1 VKSILNEVDMNRSRS
16 LYIGLM
22 ELVWIVAGGVGPVLG
37 GAFTEK
43 LSWRCK
49 SFYKSPGHSIAVLTT
64 QQGTSGSISL
74 SRVPHLSFCL
84 YIWTFIIL
92 KLHCSMVSKQ

>member
-1 VKSILNEVDMNRSRS
+1 MKLMWNRSRS

-49 SFYKSPGHSIAVLTT
+49 SSTDS
-64 QQGTSGSISL
+64 
-74 SRVPHLSFCL
+74 
-84 YIWTFIIL
+84 
-92 KLHCSMVSKQ
+92 

>member
-1 VKSILNEVDMNRSRS
+1 M
-16 LYIGLM
+16 GLM

-49 SFYKSPGHSIAVLTT
+49 FRHRSFK
-64 QQGTSGSISL
+64 
-74 SRVPHLSFCL
+74 
-84 YIWTFIIL
+84 
-92 KLHCSMVSKQ
+92 